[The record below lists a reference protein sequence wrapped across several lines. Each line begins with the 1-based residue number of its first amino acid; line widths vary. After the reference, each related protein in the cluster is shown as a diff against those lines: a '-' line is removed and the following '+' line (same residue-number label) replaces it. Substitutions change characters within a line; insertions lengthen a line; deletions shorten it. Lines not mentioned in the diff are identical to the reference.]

1 MLAAKGAVFAV
12 LIFVVG
18 ELTAIPTFFLG
29 AAILHSRAPVSITDP
44 GVFRA
49 VIGAGLYLAV
59 LAVFAVAIGALVR
72 HTAGTITGIVG
83 FVLVLAPL
91 AQLLPGSIGKHVHAY
106 LPSEAG
112 SVIAS
117 PRQGVNDLLT
127 PWQGFGVFCL
137 ETAVLIGAAAYL
149 LRRRDA

>member
-1 MLAAKGAVFAV
+1 MAGQ
-12 LIFVVG
+12 
-18 ELTAIPTFFLG
+18 LG
-29 AAILHSRAPVSITDP
+29 LMPPIASLLEAGWPDP
-44 GVFRA
+44 GVLRA

-72 HTAGTITGIVG
+72 HTAGAITGIVG

-91 AQLLPGSIGKHVHAY
+91 AQLLPGSLGKHIHAY

-117 PRQGVNDLLT
+117 PRQGVNDLLA

-149 LRRRDA
+149 LQRRDA